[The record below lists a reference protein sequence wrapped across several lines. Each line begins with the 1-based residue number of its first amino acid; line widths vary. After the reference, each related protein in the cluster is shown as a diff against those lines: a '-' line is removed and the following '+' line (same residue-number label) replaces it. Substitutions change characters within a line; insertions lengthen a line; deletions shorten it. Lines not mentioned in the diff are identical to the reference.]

1 MFLHSLEHANK
12 HFHLKDSDRS
22 IDEPQNGFYC
32 ADITNCVY
40 FFSMRKCGKC
50 CCTCQEDNTVLV
62 EDNCCECNYAAM
74 RKLGRF
80 KNSDLIYVT
89 YHVDVSTYRYFY
101 SDDTCISNLYIRV
114 HVRGSIGQQ
123 VWHPR

>member
-1 MFLHSLEHANK
+1 MSLHSLEHAIKRFN
-12 HFHLKDSDRS
+12 LKGSDQS
-22 IDEPQNGFYC
+22 IEEPRNVV
-32 ADITNCVY
+32 DLTDCVY

-89 YHVDVSTYRYFY
+89 YHVDVSIYCNFY
-101 SDDTCISNLYIRV
+101 NEDTCISNLYIRV
-114 HVRGSIGQQ
+114 HIRGSRGQQ
-123 VWHPR
+123 VSHPR